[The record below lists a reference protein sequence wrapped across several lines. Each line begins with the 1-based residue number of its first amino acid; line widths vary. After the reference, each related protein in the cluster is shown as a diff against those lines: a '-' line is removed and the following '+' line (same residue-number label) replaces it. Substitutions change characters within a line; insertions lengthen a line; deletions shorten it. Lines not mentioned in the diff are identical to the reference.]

1 MSNSEK
7 PGVSRVIDKRV
18 ARRLIQE
25 LQVRAGW
32 RVPRL
37 AAPSRPARYL
47 PRSLQTRT
55 ADASVS
61 VERVMSPQVVAL
73 AKRQLD
79 RRERNRS
86 SPKAALEAYPRIV
99 ERLCQLWGFREVR
112 PYLESLVL
120 VEASRIER
128 QGLDPRAQEEL
139 MFLFGLAEDCSRLLF
154 APEERAPTLELSEL
168 YHFAR

>member
-7 PGVSRVIDKRV
+7 PGASRVIDKRV
-18 ARRLIQE
+18 ARKLIQE

-32 RVPRL
+32 RVQRL

-47 PRSLQTRT
+47 PQSLQTRT
-55 ADASVS
+55 VDASVS

-79 RRERNRS
+79 RRERNRP

-99 ERLCQLWGFREVR
+99 ERLCQL
-112 PYLESLVL
+112 
-120 VEASRIER
+120 
-128 QGLDPRAQEEL
+128 
-139 MFLFGLAEDCSRLLF
+139 
-154 APEERAPTLELSEL
+154 
-168 YHFAR
+168 